1 MAQVFISYSRKDLS
15 FVDKLA
21 ADLKNAGVDVW
32 YDVSGIGGG
41 SRWRSEIENAL
52 RSSQYVIVVLSPD
65 AVTSEWVEREIL
77 FSSNLKRK
85 IIPLM
90 YRLCEL
96 PLNYVN
102 LNYIDV
108 QGDNYQREFPNLL
121 RALAFDPKTAA
132 LLAAKVKKPSFLLTP
147 KYFVSIIGV
156 IVVIFGGLFVWQ
168 LSRNWSSPALIPT
181 SPISIPQTGS
191 TEIAL
196 PTSAADDSPTLFTPT
211 LVPEM
216 TLPTAAPMEI
226 STTVLPTAFEA
237 SGPKMKKDDL
247 SSVLSVLISGSLDQ
261 SLRNLAIETYSE
273 ADYASSTDFNYTIS
287 RERSE
292 DLIWHWH
299 WCTKDAAILIRNFV
313 SITVDFAINE
323 QPIPLGEFVEDQ
335 YMGSDRAC
343 RVYYVTLFDWPTG
356 THHLVNTVTF
366 TQPINDG
373 WDDYPA
379 QTRTYD
385 YLVYIQP

>member
-90 YRLCEL
+90 YRRCEL

-156 IVVIFGGLFVWQ
+156 IVVLFGGLFVWQ
-168 LSRNWSSPALIPT
+168 LSRNWSSPTRPT
-181 SPISIPQTGS
+181 EWPVRGFPM
-191 TEIAL
+191 TE
-196 PTSAADDSPTLFTPT
+196 
-211 LVPEM
+211 
-216 TLPTAAPMEI
+216 
-226 STTVLPTAFEA
+226 
-237 SGPKMKKDDL
+237 
-247 SSVLSVLISGSLDQ
+247 
-261 SLRNLAIETYSE
+261 
-273 ADYASSTDFNYTIS
+273 
-287 RERSE
+287 
-292 DLIWHWH
+292 
-299 WCTKDAAILIRNFV
+299 
-313 SITVDFAINE
+313 
-323 QPIPLGEFVEDQ
+323 
-335 YMGSDRAC
+335 
-343 RVYYVTLFDWPTG
+343 
-356 THHLVNTVTF
+356 
-366 TQPINDG
+366 
-373 WDDYPA
+373 
-379 QTRTYD
+379 
-385 YLVYIQP
+385 